1 MLKCA
6 LDTNI
11 DRLVNN
17 AKNMVITQT
26 ILIIGVY

>member
-6 LDTNI
+6 LDVNI

-17 AKNMVITQT
+17 PQNMITQT